1 MGIDDISYK
10 AWVSVDRK
18 TLETVTKTME
28 AFVNTLLEASANL
41 RKHNFIAKQQASFL
55 ADLKANLKEGEVIVM
70 GDFSENYSFE
80 IQDAV
85 QGYHWNN
92 DQATIHPF
100 VVYYVSQGV
109 LQSLN
114 FVVISNCLVHDSV
127 GSPLVCEEAATIL
140 DCKDCSCKSVLLL

>member
-10 AWVSVDRK
+10 AWVSVDHK
-18 TLETVTKTME
+18 TWETVTKTTE

-100 VVYYVSQGV
+100 VVYYASQGV

-114 FVVISNCLVHDSV
+114 FVVI
-127 GSPLVCEEAATIL
+127 
-140 DCKDCSCKSVLLL
+140 